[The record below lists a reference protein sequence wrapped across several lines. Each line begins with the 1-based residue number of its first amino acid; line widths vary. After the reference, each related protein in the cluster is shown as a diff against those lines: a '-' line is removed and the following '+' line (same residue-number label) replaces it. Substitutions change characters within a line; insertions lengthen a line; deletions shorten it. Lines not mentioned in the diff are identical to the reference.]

1 MKKIILSGVLIL
13 FVLMAF
19 AQEKAQQERRGKQ
32 FTPEQ
37 RATLLTKKMQLHLDL
52 SSDQYK
58 KLLTV
63 NTDFLNKK
71 QMAMGNRESDGREIS
86 KEGKFDMLNAK
97 MDAKIAHQNEV
108 KKILN
113 EEQFKKYLK
122 MPKDIGRRHKK
133 CNHRKH
139 HRMGRRHW

>member
-32 FTPEQ
+32 FTAEQ

-71 QMAMGNRESDGREIS
+71 QMAMENRESDGREIS

-97 MDAKIAHQNEV
+97 MDARIAYQNEV

-113 EEQFKKYLK
+113 EEQFEKYLK
-122 MPKDIGRRHKK
+122 MPKDIEMRHKK